1 MLATKT
7 QLGEV
12 RRVKT
17 SLERDVAELNR
28 TYKSRGQLSA
38 AQDNELQAAHSTI
51 TGADRY
57 LRGAN
62 AHGLATGPDPDA
74 ALRRFAFAELLR
86 SMAKTDQ
93 GDNPTRSLSRELR
106 AALNVGTG
114 TQGGYLVPPEFDDE
128 VVYVNSDF
136 APVEALATGFN
147 SISHGPL
154 TIAGATVEP
163 TAAEISEGGA
173 YGESEPTLAGYTAN
187 GFKYGHMAKLSD
199 ELFSSPSVDIVELLA
214 KVGGRGVQVALDA
227 ALVNG
232 SGTGAPQGLV
242 NNTVGYT
249 LPIGNTTSVTYNG
262 LVELFFSLAPGYRAN
277 GSWLLADTT
286 LKAVHELADNQNR
299 PVLKFPEGD
308 ETQTPTLLGRPV
320 YSDMNWPAMAANAP
334 CAYFGSVS
342 DNYLVRRLETTVK
355 VVTEL
360 YGANDQL
367 GFRLDRRVDARIVD
381 PAAARL
387 LKNSAT

>member
-17 SLERDVAELNR
+17 SLERKVDELNK
-28 TYKSRGQLSA
+28 TYRSRGRLSA
-38 AQDNELQAAHSTI
+38 PEDDDLKAAHKTI
-51 TGADRY
+51 AGAENY
-57 LRGAN
+57 LRAAN

-86 SMAKTDQ
+86 SIATTGK
-93 GDNPTRSLSRELR
+93 GDDPKRALSRELR
-106 AALNVGTG
+106 AALNITTG

-128 VVYVNSDF
+128 VVYVNTDF
-136 APVEALATGFN
+136 APVEALASHFN
-147 SISHGPL
+147 SVTHGPL

-163 TAAEISEGGA
+163 TAALLSEGGA
-173 YGESEPTLAGYTAN
+173 YGESEPTLAGYTEN
-187 GFKYGHMAKLSD
+187 GFKYGFMSKLSD
-199 ELFSSPSVDIVELLA
+199 ELFHSPSVDIVNLLA
-214 KVGGRGVQVALDA
+214 ISGGRGVQVALDNA
-227 ALVNG
+227 FVNG

-242 NNTVGYT
+242 NNSVGYT
-249 LPIGNTTSVTYNG
+249 LPTGNATSITYNG
-262 LVELFFSLAPGYRAN
+262 LDELYFSLAPGYRAN
-277 GSWLLADTT
+277 ASWLLADST
-286 LKAVHELADNQNR
+286 LKIIHELTDSAGR

-320 YSDMNWPAMAANAP
+320 YSDQSWPVMAANAAP
-334 CAYFGSVS
+334 VYFGDVS
-342 DNYLVRRLETTVK
+342 SNYLVRRIETTVK
-355 VVTEL
+355 IVTEL
-360 YGANDQL
+360 YGANGQL
-367 GFRLDRRVDARIVD
+367 GCRIDRRADGRIVD